1 MVLSECFEVFIREK
15 ILDGCQSSTITF
27 YEYSVKKLISFVE
40 DQDGDISVNELHL
53 YIQPFFISLKKI
65 PVYLLTHTTR
75 WSGVLRYSHGF
86 S

>member
-40 DQDGDISVNELHL
+40 DQDGDISVNELHR
-53 YIQPFFISLKKI
+53 YIQPKEGN
-65 PVYLLTHTTR
+65 T
-75 WSGVLRYSHGF
+75 F
-86 S
+86 SMRSIDCFSEFEEEIKS